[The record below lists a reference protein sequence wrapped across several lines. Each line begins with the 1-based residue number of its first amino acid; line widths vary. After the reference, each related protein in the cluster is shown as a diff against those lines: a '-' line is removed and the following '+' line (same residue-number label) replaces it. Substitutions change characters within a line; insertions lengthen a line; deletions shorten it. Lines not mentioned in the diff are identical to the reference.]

1 MKKIFALIFALCM
14 FICSCSTPEMEKAE
28 AIKAEVL
35 SSCIADIRNDLI
47 RPQTL
52 TVSEILTEIICE
64 IDDPIIITKSSET
77 YWKIYDISKSSA
89 KEYLDENI
97 SDLNILKANGYKF
110 YIASVNYYARNGF
123 DDERNNWEYFIATV
137 KLDNN
142 GNIEYGNNLP
152 YEISSKLHN
161 PYNTLTT
168 ADKFYNM
175 DIGVHDVVEQYG
187 LDLNFPNRVNK
198 KFTIPK
204 EYRR

>member
-1 MKKIFALIFALCM
+1 MKKIFALIFTLCV
-14 FICSCSTPEMEKAE
+14 FVCSCSTPEMEKAE

-52 TVSEILTEIICE
+52 TVSEVLTEIICE

-110 YIASVNYYARNGF
+110 YIASVNYYAKNEF

-152 YEISSKLHN
+152 DKISSKLHN

-175 DIGVHDVVEQYG
+175 DIGVYDVVEQYG